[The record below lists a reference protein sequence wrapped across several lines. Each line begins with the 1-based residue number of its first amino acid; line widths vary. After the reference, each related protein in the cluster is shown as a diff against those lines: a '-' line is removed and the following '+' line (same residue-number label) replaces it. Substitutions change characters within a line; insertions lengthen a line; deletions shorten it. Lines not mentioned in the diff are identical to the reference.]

1 MRIELPPFCDLL
13 PVLSLSLSVV
23 LLHWDVC
30 PAPFAAKA
38 LQRAAQSRQ
47 SGKALG
53 WGEKALVWAEKPW
66 VCLTTPAQPC
76 VSAQT
81 NSAPNSRCQCA
92 YSE

>member
-13 PVLSLSLSVV
+13 PVLPLSLSVV
-23 LLHWDVC
+23 LLHRHVC
-30 PAPFAAKA
+30 PVPFAAET
-38 LQRAAQSRQ
+38 LQRPAQSGH

-53 WGEKALVWAEKPW
+53 WVEKALVWAEKTW

-81 NSAPNSRCQCA
+81 NSAPNSRCQRA
-92 YSE
+92 YTE